1 MNLFTG
7 KSYFDEGLSSA
18 TIAGIAIIVIA
29 VIGAGVALVL
39 KSKKKK
45 SELKEPVLYG
55 QGGSIS

>member
-1 MNLFTG
+1 MNAFTG
-7 KSYFDEGLSSA
+7 KSYFDEGLSSG

-39 KSKKKK
+39 KSKKK
-45 SELKEPVLYG
+45 SELQEPVLYG